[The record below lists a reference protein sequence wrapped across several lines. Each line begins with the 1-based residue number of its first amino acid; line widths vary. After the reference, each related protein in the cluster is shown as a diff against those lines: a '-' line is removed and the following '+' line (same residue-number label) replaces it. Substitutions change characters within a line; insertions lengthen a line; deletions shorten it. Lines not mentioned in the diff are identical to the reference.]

1 MSELIQLGSPKE
13 RPTAPSADELNLRFS
28 EQAISE
34 LEALKTHY
42 PTLKACILPALW
54 IAQREYGGFLDGDA
68 IAEVAH
74 RLKRSY
80 AEVQGVATFY
90 TMYNT
95 QHRPGRH
102 KIDVC
107 TCLSCHF
114 NSAYRMRDYITKKLG
129 IKHGE
134 TTPDGEFMLEE
145 VECLNAC
152 DRAPVIQVGDQY
164 HGPVDEAYIDRL
176 LENLRSSSENT
187 VVRMADQI
195 VQVQL
200 LDKERTGKIL

>member
-102 KIDVC
+102 KIEVC